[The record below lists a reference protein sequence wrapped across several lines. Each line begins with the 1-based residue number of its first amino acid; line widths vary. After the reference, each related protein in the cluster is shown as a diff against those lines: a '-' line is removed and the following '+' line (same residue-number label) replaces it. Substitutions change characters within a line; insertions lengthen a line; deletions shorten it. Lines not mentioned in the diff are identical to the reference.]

1 MKNKS
6 INYEAVLALVV
17 KFFLGMFLY
26 WIMNGFRHVSNF
38 FPYND
43 VVTKVNQQG
52 FYKFI
57 YFVMNFTE
65 GEFYGGLFTTL
76 FLLIGGLIAWQLYR
90 KNSKW
95 QGFAIAGGSG
105 AWPWVLASQ
114 LLSLFLTIYVFDFT
128 RFFTKEVLWLPTFI
142 VVVGTPPALTLV
154 YGPGWKK
161 LGTISL
167 LSALF
172 TFPFANWLNAQLMP
186 LLNVPGTVSNVT
198 TMAFV
203 GWIVSAIC
211 HQLPWMV
218 PSVAPIAQKRQ
229 KQPKIENTQTFQ
241 WSIRRTFADFS
252 EAWFYGNELVGGLV
266 ILGVLTDWFVNI
278 NHITNGSGLVPDIL
292 MGQMIAS
299 AVGVF
304 LYRKHFAE
312 EGWYPTFMPL
322 VSIVPGVILMMGG
335 GFWLSLTIAV
345 LAGISAAP
353 VGSYIAKRLPPFVP
367 GAVGFVSGMAVLT
380 ILLSA
385 VLHTFDIFV

>member
-1 MKNKS
+1 M
-6 INYEAVLALVV
+6 
-17 KFFLGMFLY
+17 
-26 WIMNGFRHVSNF
+26 
-38 FPYND
+38 
-43 VVTKVNQQG
+43 
-52 FYKFI
+52 
-57 YFVMNFTE
+57 
-65 GEFYGGLFTTL
+65 
-76 FLLIGGLIAWQLYR
+76 
-90 KNSKW
+90 
-95 QGFAIAGGSG
+95 
-105 AWPWVLASQ
+105 
-114 LLSLFLTIYVFDFT
+114 
-128 RFFTKEVLWLPTFI
+128 
-142 VVVGTPPALTLV
+142 
-154 YGPGWKK
+154 
-161 LGTISL
+161 
-167 LSALF
+167 SALF

-367 GAVGFVSGMAVLT
+367 GAVGFVSGMAVVT

>member
-1 MKNKS
+1 
-6 INYEAVLALVV
+6 
-17 KFFLGMFLY
+17 
-26 WIMNGFRHVSNF
+26 
-38 FPYND
+38 
-43 VVTKVNQQG
+43 
-52 FYKFI
+52 
-57 YFVMNFTE
+57 
-65 GEFYGGLFTTL
+65 
-76 FLLIGGLIAWQLYR
+76 
-90 KNSKW
+90 
-95 QGFAIAGGSG
+95 
-105 AWPWVLASQ
+105 
-114 LLSLFLTIYVFDFT
+114 
-128 RFFTKEVLWLPTFI
+128 
-142 VVVGTPPALTLV
+142 
-154 YGPGWKK
+154 
-161 LGTISL
+161 
-167 LSALF
+167 
-172 TFPFANWLNAQLMP
+172 
-186 LLNVPGTVSNVT
+186 
-198 TMAFV
+198 
-203 GWIVSAIC
+203 
-211 HQLPWMV
+211 MV
-218 PSVAPIAQKRQ
+218 PSAQKRQ

-367 GAVGFVSGMAVLT
+367 GAVGFVSGMAVVT

>member
-17 KFFLGMFLY
+17 KIFLGMFLY

-186 LLNVPGTVSNVT
+186 L
-198 TMAFV
+198 
-203 GWIVSAIC
+203 
-211 HQLPWMV
+211 
-218 PSVAPIAQKRQ
+218 
-229 KQPKIENTQTFQ
+229 
-241 WSIRRTFADFS
+241 
-252 EAWFYGNELVGGLV
+252 
-266 ILGVLTDWFVNI
+266 
-278 NHITNGSGLVPDIL
+278 
-292 MGQMIAS
+292 
-299 AVGVF
+299 
-304 LYRKHFAE
+304 
-312 EGWYPTFMPL
+312 
-322 VSIVPGVILMMGG
+322 
-335 GFWLSLTIAV
+335 
-345 LAGISAAP
+345 
-353 VGSYIAKRLPPFVP
+353 
-367 GAVGFVSGMAVLT
+367 
-380 ILLSA
+380 
-385 VLHTFDIFV
+385 

>member
-1 MKNKS
+1 M
-6 INYEAVLALVV
+6 
-17 KFFLGMFLY
+17 
-26 WIMNGFRHVSNF
+26 
-38 FPYND
+38 
-43 VVTKVNQQG
+43 
-52 FYKFI
+52 
-57 YFVMNFTE
+57 
-65 GEFYGGLFTTL
+65 
-76 FLLIGGLIAWQLYR
+76 
-90 KNSKW
+90 
-95 QGFAIAGGSG
+95 
-105 AWPWVLASQ
+105 
-114 LLSLFLTIYVFDFT
+114 
-128 RFFTKEVLWLPTFI
+128 LWLPTFI

-218 PSVAPIAQKRQ
+218 PSAQKRQ

-304 LYRKHFAE
+304 LYQKHFAE

-367 GAVGFVSGMAVLT
+367 GAVGFVSGMAVVT

>member
-1 MKNKS
+1 
-6 INYEAVLALVV
+6 
-17 KFFLGMFLY
+17 MFLILHAFY
-26 WIMNGFRHVSNF
+26 KRSV
-38 FPYND
+38 
-43 VVTKVNQQG
+43 VVTNVYCG
-52 FYKFI
+52 CRH
-57 YFVMNFTE
+57 
-65 GEFYGGLFTTL
+65 
-76 FLLIGGLIAWQLYR
+76 A
-90 KNSKW
+90 
-95 QGFAIAGGSG
+95 
-105 AWPWVLASQ
+105 AS
-114 LLSLFLTIYVFDFT
+114 FNA
-128 RFFTKEVLWLPTFI
+128 RLWSWLE
-142 VVVGTPPALTLV
+142 
-154 YGPGWKK
+154 K

-292 MGQMIAS
+292 MRQMIAS

-304 LYRKHFAE
+304 FIENISLKKVGIQRLCHWSVLF
-312 EGWYPTFMPL
+312 L
-322 VSIVPGVILMMGG
+322 V
-335 GFWLSLTIAV
+335 
-345 LAGISAAP
+345 
-353 VGSYIAKRLPPFVP
+353 
-367 GAVGFVSGMAVLT
+367 
-380 ILLSA
+380 
-385 VLHTFDIFV
+385 

>member
-1 MKNKS
+1 MAFDMCL
-6 INYEAVLALVV
+6 I
-17 KFFLGMFLY
+17 
-26 WIMNGFRHVSNF
+26 

-161 LGTISL
+161 LGTISVECAFH
-167 LSALF
+167 LSVCQLAECAIDA
-172 TFPFANWLNAQLMP
+172 PFKCTWDSFQRYHNGFCWLDCFSHLSSTSLDGSFCCTN
-186 LLNVPGTVSNVT
+186 
-198 TMAFV
+198 
-203 GWIVSAIC
+203 
-211 HQLPWMV
+211 
-218 PSVAPIAQKRQ
+218 R
-229 KQPKIENTQTFQ
+229 
-241 WSIRRTFADFS
+241 S
-252 EAWFYGNELVGGLV
+252 EA
-266 ILGVLTDWFVNI
+266 
-278 NHITNGSGLVPDIL
+278 
-292 MGQMIAS
+292 
-299 AVGVF
+299 
-304 LYRKHFAE
+304 
-312 EGWYPTFMPL
+312 
-322 VSIVPGVILMMGG
+322 
-335 GFWLSLTIAV
+335 
-345 LAGISAAP
+345 
-353 VGSYIAKRLPPFVP
+353 AK
-367 GAVGFVSGMAVLT
+367 T
-380 ILLSA
+380 
-385 VLHTFDIFV
+385 T